1 MKYEFFLTS
10 KNNSWSK
17 YFKVDLANLLTS
29 KPPWSVLWAN
39 NLTEHKW
46 SLPPPHPLSLFI
58 DRERDAC
65 SYYSLMAQHTTDTV
79 LLLILPTRES
89 KLNCH

>member
-46 SLPPPHPLSLFI
+46 SPPPSLSLFI

-79 LLLILPTRES
+79 LLIILPRES
-89 KLNCH
+89 KLKSH